1 MGQLQ
6 VILFASSI
14 VGTVIWMSYRA
25 SLASTL
31 AVREFRLPFE
41 SLAELADNRDYRY
54 SSYSP
59 N

>member
-1 MGQLQ
+1 M
-6 VILFASSI
+6 

-41 SLAELADNRDYRY
+41 SVAELADNSDYRY
-54 SSYSP
+54 TYIVSTSYLTEDII
-59 N
+59 

>member
-1 MGQLQ
+1 M
-6 VILFASSI
+6 
-14 VGTVIWMSYRA
+14 GTVIWMSYRA